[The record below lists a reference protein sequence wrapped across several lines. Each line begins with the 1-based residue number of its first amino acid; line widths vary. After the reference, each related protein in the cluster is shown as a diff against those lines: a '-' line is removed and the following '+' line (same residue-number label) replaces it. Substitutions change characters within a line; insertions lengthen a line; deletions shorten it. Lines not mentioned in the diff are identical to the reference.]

1 MIINSK
7 LQEVLQYNSNQVI
20 TTYSIQ
26 NLCFMIDNDQLTV
39 PSYKETAEWA
49 NRYKM
54 DLFNYELF
62 AKTPVTE
69 ILALSNNSSDNVSQ
83 LSIYRGQEIPQ
94 NKLSDT
100 ISVLDGSQRLLTNY
114 QAYINDQGVKDI
126 ALNLEVPRFEII
138 DGTTDTTNLLPI
150 GVLMNHDLSLLSSWL
165 IDHQDKIDDEGQKII
180 LGIRS
185 KLMDCKLVVQVAEG
199 LDQTEQLV
207 YYKMLKTNDLT
218 TK

>member
-7 LQEVLQYNSNQVI
+7 LREVLQYNSNQVI

-26 NLCFMIDNDQLTV
+26 SLCFMIDNNQLTM
-39 PSYKETAEWA
+39 PDYKETVEWA
-49 NRYKM
+49 NNYKM

-69 ILALSNNSSDNVSQ
+69 ILALSNNGNDNVPQ
-83 LSIYRGQEIPQ
+83 LSIYSGREIPQ
-94 NKLSDT
+94 SKLSDT

-114 QAYINDQGVKDI
+114 QAYINDQGVKNI
-126 ALNLEVPRFEII
+126 ALNLETPSFEIVTE
-138 DGTTDTTNLLPI
+138 TTKTENLLPI

-165 IDHQDKIDDEGQKII
+165 IDHQEIDDEGQKII

-199 LDQTEQLV
+199 LDRAEQLA
-207 YYKMLKTNDLT
+207 YYKMLKNNDLT